1 MGRLQHLNS
10 DKASKDED
18 KDRDSGMVNAG
29 GPSQLRKARGHDNR
43 GGPKGT
49 RTCHRL
55 VHLLK

>member
-1 MGRLQHLNS
+1 MGRLQLNNNS

-18 KDRDSGMVNAG
+18 KDRD
-29 GPSQLRKARGHDNR
+29 
-43 GGPKGT
+43 PKGT

>member
-10 DKASKDED
+10 DKAS

-49 RTCHRL
+49 WTCHRL